1 MAHSPQGQACLAAP
15 RPVHTAGHVAS
26 VLQLHYQ
33 VRKEGDLELKDAA
46 EIEVP
51 AVSESWMS

>member
-1 MAHSPQGQACLAAP
+1 MAAP

-46 EIEVP
+46 ETEVP